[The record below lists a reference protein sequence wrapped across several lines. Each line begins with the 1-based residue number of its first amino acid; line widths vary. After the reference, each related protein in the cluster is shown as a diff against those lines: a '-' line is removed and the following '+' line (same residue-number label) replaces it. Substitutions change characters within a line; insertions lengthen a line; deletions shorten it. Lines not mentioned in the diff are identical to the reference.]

1 MNENEFCL
9 LFQYQVDDGEL
20 ISDAKLFPD
29 TREIFIV
36 KNALLEGMVEKS
48 GRERFVQVR
57 EYSLETKSKK
67 WNNTT
72 LPYRPFFLKVI
83 KRSFNAS

>member
-1 MNENEFCL
+1 M
-9 LFQYQVDDGEL
+9 FQYQVDDGEL
-20 ISDAKLFPD
+20 ISDAKFFPD

-57 EYSLETKSKK
+57 EYSL
-67 WNNTT
+67 
-72 LPYRPFFLKVI
+72 
-83 KRSFNAS
+83 

>member
-20 ISDAKLFPD
+20 ISDAKFCPD

-36 KNALLEGMVEKS
+36 KNSLLEGMVEKS

-57 EYSLETKSKK
+57 EYSL
-67 WNNTT
+67 
-72 LPYRPFFLKVI
+72 
-83 KRSFNAS
+83 